1 MSKSDVGTNIQ
12 PEAGLYTSLD
22 LVDNVILNTIII
34 SSSNHMLVFSK
45 KYQKLTYVAN
55 DIYIFAWEYVS
66 MMQKSNR
73 REGQN

>member
-45 KYQKLTYVAN
+45 KCQKLTYVAN
-55 DIYIFAWEYVS
+55 DIYIFA
-66 MMQKSNR
+66 
-73 REGQN
+73 